1 MNKTVPGVIALLCLG
16 ALPAR
21 SGELFRDDFES
32 GSSLS
37 TPLASGFGW
46 HGTNAGAGDAVG
58 GSTDIAHSGTHSVKF
73 TFAGGPAGDDAW
85 SELRYVLGQNMNEI
99 YIQWYQYFP
108 NGTEGLGPKWSHRP
122 AGASNNNKFLRLWSG
137 DYTQFNVKTG
147 LSFWVIGGGDS
158 KLGPDGGHNGNLLLL
173 DPDDNSGMNDG
184 RRGRW
189 VNFVYHARTATSA
202 NDDGVVQLWVD
213 DVLTID
219 NRSAA
224 LYPTAGTGNYF
235 SDGYLMGWSNS
246 GFDQTSYTY
255 IDDVVIADA
264 PVGQVVP
271 RAPTSL
277 QVQ

>member
-1 MNKTVPGVIALLCLG
+1 
-16 ALPAR
+16 
-21 SGELFRDDFES
+21 
-32 GSSLS
+32 
-37 TPLASGFGW
+37 
-46 HGTNAGAGDAVG
+46 
-58 GSTDIAHSGTHSVKF
+58 
-73 TFAGGPAGDDAW
+73 
-85 SELRYVLGQNMNEI
+85 
-99 YIQWYQYFP
+99 
-108 NGTEGLGPKWSHRP
+108 
-122 AGASNNNKFLRLWSG
+122 
-137 DYTQFNVKTG
+137 
-147 LSFWVIGGGDS
+147 
-158 KLGPDGGHNGNLLLL
+158 
-173 DPDDNSGMNDG
+173 MNDG